1 MKTRLQVV
9 GDPVDH
15 SLSPDIHQLFA
26 AQLGDL
32 VLYGAEAVPSGQF
45 DARADAFRRAGGKG
59 MNVTVPHK
67 AAAFAYVD
75 LPSEEAQAAR
85 AVNTIHFCDDGNCR
99 GYNTD
104 GQGLVRDLVVRWGV
118 SLDQARVIIVGAGGA
133 ARGVVLPL
141 FDAGVRSILIA
152 NRTVDKANTLCAELE
167 THVPMGAE
175 LRGIALSAD
184 LTDEIVD
191 VVINA
196 TSAGLAGKQLILPIS
211 SKQLQSVFCY
221 DMSYGTNAVF
231 HKQMS
236 EQARQSVDGL
246 GMLIEQAAFSYEIWL
261 GHRPDT
267 NPVYDAI
274 LAKLAVKEES

>member
-9 GDPVDH
+9 GDPVGH

-26 AQLGDL
+26 AQLGDH

-45 DARADAFRRAGGKG
+45 DQRADAFRRAGGKG

-75 LPSEEAQAAR
+75 LPSVEAQAAG
-85 AVNTIHFCDDGNCR
+85 AVNTIHFCDDGICR

-104 GQGLVRDLVVRWGV
+104 GQGLVRDLVARWGV
-118 SLDQARVIIVGAGGA
+118 ALDQARVIILGAGGA

-141 FDAGVRSILIA
+141 FEAGVGSILIA
-152 NRTVDKANTLCAELE
+152 NRTLDKADTLCAELE
-167 THVPMGAE
+167 MHLQAGAE
-175 LRGIALSAD
+175 LRGAALTAD
-184 LTDEIVD
+184 LTNEAVD
-191 VVINA
+191 LVINA
-196 TSAGLAGKQLILPIS
+196 TSAGLAGKQLILPVS
-211 SKQLQSVFCY
+211 SKQLRSTFCY
-221 DMSYGTNAVF
+221 DMSYGNNAVF
-231 HKQMS
+231 HKQIS
-236 EQARQSVDGL
+236 PQAKQSVDGL
-246 GMLIEQAAFSYEIWL
+246 GMLIEQAAFSYELWL

-274 LAKLAVKEES
+274 LAKLAVKDDL